1 MAKTISQLNGGTVVT
16 SLDGTELLEAEKD
29 GVSVPITAQGIAD
42 LAGGGGAAAYLVYT
56 ALLTQ
61 SGTDA
66 PVATVLQNTLGGTV
80 VWSYLSDGY
89 YNGTLAGV
97 FLSGKVICFASNSPF
112 GSASAVVSCG
122 RETDDKVGLSVSIGP
137 DFTGGD
143 NGIAQMSLEIRVY
156 P

>member
-80 VWSYLSDGY
+80 VWSRNTTGDFSATLVGAFTTKKTTVLSSINGDESAGY
-89 YNGTLAGV
+89 
-97 FLSGKVICFASNSPF
+97 VILYETPSEDEVKLYQRDNSFASADQL
-112 GSASAVVSCG
+112 GCTV
-122 RETDDKVGLSVSIGP
+122 
-137 DFTGGD
+137 
-143 NGIAQMSLEIRVY
+143 EIRVY

>member
-1 MAKTISQLNGGTVVT
+1 MGKTISQLNGGTVVT

-80 VWSYLSDGY
+80 VWSRNTTGDFSATLVGAFTTNKTTVLSSINGDQSAGY
-89 YNGTLAGV
+89 
-97 FLSGKVICFASNSPF
+97 VILYETPSEDEVKLYQKDNSFAPADQF
-112 GSASAVVSCG
+112 GCTV
-122 RETDDKVGLSVSIGP
+122 
-137 DFTGGD
+137 
-143 NGIAQMSLEIRVY
+143 EIRVY

>member
-1 MAKTISQLNGGTVVT
+1 MGKTISQLNGGTVVT

-80 VWSYLSDGY
+80 VWSRNTTGDFSATLVGAFTTNKTTVLSSINGDQSAGY
-89 YNGTLAGV
+89 
-97 FLSGKVICFASNSPF
+97 VILYETPSEDEVKLYQKNNS
-112 GSASAVVSCG
+112 
-122 RETDDKVGLSVSIGP
+122 SVSADQLGC
-137 DFTGGD
+137 TV
-143 NGIAQMSLEIRVY
+143 EIRVY